1 MPPCQTGRG
10 GPPREAPSD
19 CGGKESATPT
29 PLSDQTRR
37 PARSPRFHS
46 GAAAFRRPCHRTP
59 RRSAHQ
65 TGHGGPPARS
75 AFGLRREGVGDAHAA
90 FRPDPSSSLIAP
102 GFTAVPRPSEGL
114 VTALH
119 GAPRARQ
126 VAAVSPREAPWS
138 APGRSA
144 ATPRRFATGPVA
156 HAGRPRFQSG
166 AAAFRRPCHR
176 SPKALRAEDRPS
188 GSPARS
194 AVGVRGVG
202 ASATPT
208 PLCDEA
214 HHHPAASGF
223 IAVSRPSEGLAAA
236 VRWRCA
242 RVGTRRPR
250 SFEGL
255 PNQRGRIHGFPIHP
269 RPPGLPAE
277 APGSREGAS

>member
-102 GFTAVPRPSEGL
+102 GFTAVSRPSEGL
-114 VTALH
+114 ATALH
-119 GAPRARQ
+119 GAPRARPATAVPRAQ
-126 VAAVSPREAPWS
+126 RLRTAA
-138 APGRSA
+138 GRSRRR
-144 ATPRRFATGPVA
+144 PRRFPTRPVVQPD
-156 HAGRPRFQSG
+156 RPRFHSG
-166 AAAFRRPCHR
+166 VAAFRRPCHR
-176 SPKALRAEDRPS
+176 TPR
-188 GSPARS
+188 RS
-194 AVGVRGVG
+194 ARQTGHGGPPRAAPSDCGG
-202 ASATPT
+202 KESATPT
-208 PLCDEA
+208 PLSDQ
-214 HHHPAASGF
+214 
-223 IAVSRPSEGLAAA
+223 
-236 VRWRCA
+236 
-242 RVGTRRPR
+242 TRRP
-250 SFEGL
+250 
-255 PNQRGRIHGFPIHP
+255 
-269 RPPGLPAE
+269 A
-277 APGSREGAS
+277 